1 LGAVIGSVKTH
12 SLQAAR
18 RARSVTRRGDKRGGF
33 RVYGALGAAFRA
45 FRPPRPAA
53 AAREAEDVRLLALA
67 AIVESSDDSIIT
79 ETLENVISSWNGG
92 AERMYGYSSTET
104 LGHLL
109 SMLVPLGNADEGP
122 EILGRIADGERVANY
137 RAVRTRKDG
146 REITVS
152 LTASPVT
159 DARGEIV
166 GASII
171 TRDISKRIGLE
182 AERERLRAELA
193 ITRAELET
201 QNERLHAAERLKS
214 ELVATVSHELRTP
227 LSAILGFAQLLR
239 MRDLD
244 PKTRTH
250 YLATIEGEA
259 ERLAALIDD
268 FLDLQRIEANEFDIS
283 PEPLELSALV
293 RERVA
298 LFSALSTVHIFELDL
313 PERPLN
319 VLAEPARITQVLAN
333 LLSNAIKYSPA
344 GGRIAAKGELVNG
357 FVRLSVSDP
366 GVGIPAGQQQRVFE
380 KFFRA
385 DSSETR
391 GIGGT
396 GLGLALCRQLVEA
409 HGGRVGFESIEG
421 QGSTFWF
428 ELPTNGDHASDRAPA
443 GTAAGASR

>member
-1 LGAVIGSVKTH
+1 
-12 SLQAAR
+12 
-18 RARSVTRRGDKRGGF
+18 
-33 RVYGALGAAFRA
+33 VYGALGAAFRA
-45 FRPPRPAA
+45 FRPPWAA
-53 AAREAEDVRLLALA
+53 AAALEAEDVRLLALA

-79 ETLENVISSWNGG
+79 ETLEHVISSWNGG
-92 AERMYGYSSTET
+92 AERIYGYSSTET
-104 LGHLL
+104 LGNLL
-109 SMLVPLGNADEGP
+109 SMLVPLGRADEGP
-122 EILGRIADGERVANY
+122 EILERIADGERVENY
-137 RAVRTRKDG
+137 QAVRTRKDG

-201 QNERLHAAERLKS
+201 QNERLQAAERLKS

-244 PKTRTH
+244 PETRTH
-250 YLATIEGEA
+250 YLATIEAEA

-283 PEPLELSALV
+283 PEPLEMSALV
-293 RERVA
+293 RERIA
-298 LFSALSTVHIFELDL
+298 LFSALSTAHTFDLDL
-313 PERPLN
+313 PDRPLN
-319 VLAEPARITQVLAN
+319 VLVEPARITQVLAN

-344 GGRIAAKGELVNG
+344 GGHIATKGELVNG
-357 FVRLSVSDP
+357 SVRLSVSDR
-366 GVGIPAGQQQRVFE
+366 GLGIPADQQHRVFE

-409 HGGRVGFESIEG
+409 HGGRVGFESSEG

-428 ELPTNGDHASDRAPA
+428 ELPTNGDHATDRAPA
-443 GTAAGASR
+443 VAAAASGKTALRLGSRASSYAENRMSKRRPRFARPSWL